1 MNQLQLHEQ
10 WKIVE
15 DLQEKYPHLRFGWY
29 GFIPMVYE
37 DDFDTADIKKKMRK
51 L

>member
-1 MNQLQLHEQ
+1 MNEKQLHEQ

-29 GFIPMVYE
+29 GFVPMVYE
-37 DDFDTADIKKKMRK
+37 DDIGSGKMTLGK
-51 L
+51 I

>member
-1 MNQLQLHEQ
+1 MMNEKQLQEQ

-15 DLQEKYPHLRFGWY
+15 DLQEKYPHLRFGWW

-37 DDFDTADIKKKMRK
+37 DDMGTAKINLGKI
-51 L
+51 